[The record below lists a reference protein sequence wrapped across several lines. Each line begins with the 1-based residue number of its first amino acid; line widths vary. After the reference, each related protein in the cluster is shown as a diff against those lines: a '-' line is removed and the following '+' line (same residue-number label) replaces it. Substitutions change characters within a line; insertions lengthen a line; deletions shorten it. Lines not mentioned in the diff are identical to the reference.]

1 MWWKNKMRTQ
11 LLVFI
16 FLVSIHQCFAQELFV
31 ISEPASNMPAKAIS
45 LRLTDKFMN
54 GHRHSVS
61 GDNEYIIMH
70 RLVPEVAIGLDK
82 KVNVRISAFLANYY
96 QSAIQLEGF
105 NMYVKYRFFSKDDLH
120 SHFRMA
126 AFSRL
131 SVIDHDIYFR
141 EINLE
146 GDNSGVNNGIVATQ
160 LLHKLALSATLGHV
174 YITDNI
180 GFKRPDFVAPH
191 SLNYTLSAGY
201 LLLPFH
207 YKNYN
212 QPNLNLY
219 VEFNGRNNLYE
230 YKTNIYDV
238 FPALQLILKSY
249 MRIDLG
255 YRYQIKSNAARNAYT
270 GFLIRFEYNF
280 FNALK

>member
-1 MWWKNKMRTQ
+1 MWWQNKIRIKMVVML
-11 LLVFI
+11 LLVTMRQ
-16 FLVSIHQCFAQELFV
+16 SFAQELFIV
-31 ISEPASNMPAKAIS
+31 VEPASNMPAKALS

-54 GHRHSVS
+54 GHRHSIS
-61 GDNEYIIMH
+61 GNNEDILMH
-70 RLVPEVAIGLDK
+70 RFVPEVAIGLNK
-82 KVNVRISAFLANYY
+82 KMNVRISAFLANYY
-96 QSAIQLEGF
+96 QPAIQLEGF
-105 NMYVKYRFFSKDDLH
+105 NMYVKYRFFSKDDIH
-120 SHFRMA
+120 RHFRMA

-131 SVIDHDIYFR
+131 SVIDHGIYFR

-146 GDNSGVNNGIVATQ
+146 GDNSGINNGIVATQ
-160 LLHKLALSATLGHV
+160 LLHKLAFSATLGHV
-174 YITDNI
+174 YTLDNI
-180 GFKRPDFVAPH
+180 GFDRPDFVAPH

-219 VEFNGRNNLYE
+219 VEMNGRNSLYE

-255 YRYQIKSNAARNAYT
+255 YRYQIKSNAARNAYS
-270 GFLIRFEYNF
+270 GFLVRFEYNI

>member
-1 MWWKNKMRTQ
+1 MRTQ

-146 GDNSGVNNGIVATQ
+146 GDNSGINNGIVATQ